1 MDFLQMKYFIRTA
14 ELNNI
19 SKAAGEF
26 HVAPSAIST
35 QIRSLEQELQTVL
48 FDRSGNNIAL
58 NENGKILYHYAN
70 RILQTVGNAQKR
82 ISDVNHRLDYE
93 LTVATLT
100 IPSAMPY
107 VIRAFTK
114 KYPQI
119 KLRIVQYQKY
129 KDFSEMNCDIMIH
142 STEYPVQ
149 KENSIIIYREPILLA
164 VSVYHPFASRNI
176 VEASMLSGEKFIRGS
191 HLSDYQKIID
201 RYMKCLGIEPN
212 SSIIS
217 DYPPFI
223 NELIATNMGVSFL
236 PQLSWYFSREK
247 NIRLLNIKGAEFV
260 RYINITWK
268 EKSYLSEAARL
279 FIRFVSDFFQSIHV
293 DTRPQNIED
302 IDRNSMLRK
311 ERNPDGTA
319 ASDVF

>member
-48 FDRSGNNIAL
+48 FERSGNNIAL
-58 NENGKILYHYAN
+58 NENGKILYHY
-70 RILQTVGNAQKR
+70 
-82 ISDVNHRLDYE
+82 VN
-93 LTVATLT
+93 
-100 IPSAMPY
+100 
-107 VIRAFTK
+107 RAFTQ

-149 KENSIIIYREPILLA
+149 KENLLIIYREPILLA

-176 VEASMLSGEKFIRGS
+176 VEASMLSGENFIRGS

-201 RYMKCLGIEPN
+201 RYMKFLGIKPS

-260 RYINITWK
+260 RYINITCW
-268 EKSYLSEAARL
+268 LS
-279 FIRFVSDFFQSIHV
+279 
-293 DTRPQNIED
+293 
-302 IDRNSMLRK
+302 
-311 ERNPDGTA
+311 
-319 ASDVF
+319 

>member
-1 MDFLQMKYFIRTA
+1 
-14 ELNNI
+14 
-19 SKAAGEF
+19 
-26 HVAPSAIST
+26 
-35 QIRSLEQELQTVL
+35 
-48 FDRSGNNIAL
+48 
-58 NENGKILYHYAN
+58 
-70 RILQTVGNAQKR
+70 
-82 ISDVNHRLDYE
+82 
-93 LTVATLT
+93 
-100 IPSAMPY
+100 
-107 VIRAFTK
+107 
-114 KYPQI
+114 
-119 KLRIVQYQKY
+119 
-129 KDFSEMNCDIMIH
+129 MIH

-149 KENSIIIYREPILLA
+149 KENSLIIYREPILLA

-176 VEASMLSGEKFIRGS
+176 VEASMLSGENFIRGS

-201 RYMKCLGIEPN
+201 RYMKFLGIKPS

-302 IDRNSMLRK
+302 TDRNSMLRK
-311 ERNPDGTA
+311 E
-319 ASDVF
+319 

>member
-58 NENGKILYHYAN
+58 NANGKILYHYAN

-107 VIRAFTK
+107 VIRAFTQ

-149 KENSIIIYREPILLA
+149 KENSLIIYREPILLA
-164 VSVYHPFASRNI
+164 VSVYHPLASRNI
-176 VEASMLSGEKFIRGS
+176 VEASMLSGENFIRGS
-191 HLSDYQKIID
+191 HFSDYQKIID
-201 RYMKCLGIEPN
+201 RYMKFLGIEPS

-293 DTRPQNIED
+293 DARPQNIENT
-302 IDRNSMLRK
+302 DRNSMLKK
-311 ERNPDGTA
+311 E
-319 ASDVF
+319 